1 MPANKVFTEEE
12 VSNRAPSLPSEL
24 SKSCIETYEQSFAQ
38 FVGTRRAIAFAY
50 GRTALQCIL
59 AAAGLQRGDEIILSP
74 LTCKVVPLAL
84 LAQGLKPVYAEISRD
99 TLNLDARAV
108 AAAIGPTTRAILF
121 QHTYGSSAGVE
132 PVVEI
137 TTQKGLLLIE
147 DCAQCTPCAEGAKG
161 PGRWGIAG
169 IFSNNL
175 RKPIPAG
182 SGGLAVTDNERLAE
196 EVARLRDQYPHRGR
210 LAEASLRVEN
220 WAHEH
225 ILRPWLYW
233 PLYEWHRKM
242 KPAIASLTLEQ
253 EIAREVSEVSLRI
266 SERQARTVLCWLGK
280 MESMVR
286 HRQLCCQEYA
296 NALRQIPAV
305 EVPHL
310 RPGQLLFY
318 FPVLVRDK
326 GGLLKSARKKHLEV
340 IAWPYRTPIY
350 PVEDNSDLAR
360 YGYQPGSC
368 PVAET
373 VATRLIGLPTDF
385 AASASQ
391 REAAI
396 ELIQSHHEPRVGN

>member
-1 MPANKVFTEEE
+1 MPASKVFTKEE
-12 VSNRAPSLPSEL
+12 VSNRAPSLSSEL
-24 SKSCIETYEQSFAQ
+24 SKSCLETYEQSFARL
-38 FVGTRRAIAFAY
+38 VGTRRAIAFAY

-84 LAQGLKPVYAEISRD
+84 LAQGLQPVYAEISPH

-108 AAAIGPTTRAILF
+108 AAAIGPATRAVLF

-132 PVVEI
+132 PVVEV

-182 SGGLAVTDNERLAE
+182 SGGLAVTDDERLAK
-196 EVARLRDQYPHRGR
+196 EVARLRDPYPHRGR
-210 LAEASLRVEN
+210 LAEASLLVEN

-233 PLYEWHRKM
+233 PLYEWNRKM

-253 EIAREVSEVSLRI
+253 EIAREVCELSLRI
-266 SERQARTVLCWLGK
+266 SEGQARAGLRWLGAIDA
-280 MESMVR
+280 MVR

-310 RPGQLLFY
+310 RPGQPLFY

-326 GGLLKSARKKHLEV
+326 QGLLRSARRKRLEV
-340 IAWPYRTPIY
+340 ISWPLGTPIY
-350 PVEDNSDLAR
+350 PVENDSDLAR
-360 YGYQPGSC
+360 YGYRPGSC

-385 AASASQ
+385 AASSSL

-396 ELIQSHHEPRVGN
+396 ELIQSHHELSVGN